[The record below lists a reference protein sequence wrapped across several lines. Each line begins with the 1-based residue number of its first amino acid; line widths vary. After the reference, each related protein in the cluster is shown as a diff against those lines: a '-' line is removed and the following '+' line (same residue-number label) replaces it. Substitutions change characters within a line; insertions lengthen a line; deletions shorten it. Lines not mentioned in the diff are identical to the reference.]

1 MEASFIIF
9 RLKPYHE
16 NFGKRI
22 VKSPKLYFTDVGLA
36 AYLLGI
42 NEVDQVSRDPLL
54 GNLFENMVVV
64 EALKTRMNRGME
76 PTLYFY
82 RDANQKEIDLLYK
95 NRNELIPV
103 EIKAAMTYNKSLH
116 NNLNYFNKISGGDK
130 GYLIYAGELEYE
142 KSEISVLNFAN
153 TYSIFA

>member
-42 NEVDQVSRDPLL
+42 NEVDQISRDPLL
-54 GNLFENMVVV
+54 GNLFENMVVL
-64 EALKTRMNRGME
+64 EALKTRMNKGME
-76 PTLYFY
+76 PNLYFY

-95 NRNELIPV
+95 YRKELIPI
-103 EIKAAMTYNKSLH
+103 EIKAAMTYNTSLH
-116 NNLNYFNKISGGDK
+116 NNLIYFNKITGGEK
-130 GYLIYAGELEYE
+130 GYLIYARDLEYE
-142 KSEISVLNFAN
+142 KSSISILNFAN
-153 TYSIFA
+153 TYSIFE

>member
-9 RLKPYHE
+9 RLKPYHD

-42 NEVDQVSRDPLL
+42 NEVDQISRDPLL
-54 GNLFENMVVV
+54 G
-64 EALKTRMNRGME
+64 
-76 PTLYFY
+76 
-82 RDANQKEIDLLYK
+82 
-95 NRNELIPV
+95 
-103 EIKAAMTYNKSLH
+103 
-116 NNLNYFNKISGGDK
+116 
-130 GYLIYAGELEYE
+130 YLIYAGDLEYK

-153 TYSIFA
+153 TYSIFQ